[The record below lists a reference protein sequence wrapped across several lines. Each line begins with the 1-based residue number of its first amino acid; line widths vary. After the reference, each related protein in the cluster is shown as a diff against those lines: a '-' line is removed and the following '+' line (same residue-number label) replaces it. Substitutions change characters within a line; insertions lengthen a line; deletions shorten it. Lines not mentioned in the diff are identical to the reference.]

1 MGTFHQEVVVAQN
14 GLATLVSTTVDNHV
28 LTDGIVVANH
38 YLTLLTG
45 KVEILWEGS
54 DNGCLEHLIIITHAS
69 TVHDAHEWIDG
80 TVVADDHI
88 VLDIGEWIY
97 LAVVSNLSLWRNLC
111 LWTYYTSHN
120 YKLLI
125 INYKLLSSST
135 QCIVE
140 VHYCLHLVEVISYL
154 RKLYVEQ

>member
-1 MGTFHQEVVVAQN
+1 MGTLHQEVVVTQN
-14 GLATLVSTTVDNHV
+14 GLATSMSTAVDNHV
-28 LTDGIVVANH
+28 LTDGIVVADH
-38 YLTLLTG
+38 YLTLFTG

-69 TVHDAHEWIDG
+69 TVHDAHEGIDD

-88 VLDIGEWIY
+88 VLDIGEWID

-120 YKLLI
+120 NSI
-125 INYKLLSSST
+125 FNI
-135 QCIVE
+135 
-140 VHYCLHLVEVISYL
+140 
-154 RKLYVEQ
+154 